1 MRLFAVCALGV
12 CATAYA
18 QVTVDEG
25 STRARLVDGH
35 TTVSL
40 SLKNDLPAP
49 IAVSADLE
57 WIDATDARVARAR
70 FLYTAPPGNSAT
82 DVALPLPADGNALLY
97 RLRYAISP
105 AEANLT
111 AFRPER
117 GIIAFPQIAEQA
129 FRLHA
134 MGIGSP
140 RVGHPYEF
148 CILAAHPVTNKPAT
162 GVQVTI
168 EGDEDAAAALT
179 DEHGMAVIRLMPD
192 ADNWDD
198 PDDVTVDGRLGDL
211 VQRVEAHRPGLPQ
224 SQVRIYTDKPLYQP
238 GQTLHL
244 RTLAFGVD
252 GRARADAEYN
262 IRIRDESSMVMHA
275 ADVTTSSFG
284 IAHTDW
290 EIPPNAQDG
299 KYKIE
304 VRNSETKE
312 TVDREIEVRHYE
324 LPSFRVAVHTDR
336 PYYLKGQNAAVEIGA
351 DYLFGK
357 PVTVGKVKVCKG
369 DEEDALAEGALDPS
383 GHFQAALDLTKA
395 HENLADARFVDRHYT
410 AYVTDAETSRTE
422 QRGFDL
428 RISRGA
434 IHIYVV
440 KTDQFGT
447 GRSIYISTY
456 SPDGKPLAADL
467 TVMAGDRKLGGAR
480 ANRFGLARIDI
491 PPEPMQVE
499 VKAVSA
505 SDATS
510 QEFFVGQGSVANIRL
525 ETDHSLYHAGEP
537 IRCRITSDRKELA
550 ATLLAWSEDGQVLYS
565 KPMQVKN
572 GAAEAVIPYN
582 AHFGRVLSIGV
593 VSTLG
598 NAYQTG
604 RTVLFPGAEE
614 LHITAQPAKG
624 SYRPGETA
632 SLIFQASNRSGT
644 PVEAALGVA
653 VVDESVFERVVADRA
668 ANRRRPF
675 DDFFSQD
682 TRIAGFSVAD
692 LLAIDPAKIDG
703 DLQLVAE
710 TLLESP
716 PLLLEHS
723 TLADEQR
730 QAFSRA
736 ARAGLAGVQ
745 QTLDDYYLS
754 SFDYPRDEESLRRV
768 VGYQFDQS
776 SDPWTQHYRAEFLTN
791 GPYDELRFV
800 SGGPDKTFGTEDD
813 LEAVK
818 MQREWFL
825 PVKALIRKKLDSLTD
840 YPATPAEFL
849 RVVAEAG
856 IRFEA
861 LRDPWQNPLR
871 VAISYGYGQRIV
883 EIESDGPDHIAG
895 TGDDFTIASYQGS
908 FFRAMRDRIEQA
920 LQAAASFPTDE
931 LHFRAALTAAGLD
944 LDGERDPWGH
954 PYYLTFYTDARFG
967 DSVQFYSYSDYQ
979 GLPEQR
985 KQLIPVKRHFL
996 MAEIHSVGVDGV
1008 RNTYDDFSVAQFSR
1022 VATEDTPQPAPTGQL
1037 PSVSLTGRGTL
1048 TGVVCDATGAAIPN
1062 AAVGLD
1068 SFFRT
1073 ATDSAGRYY
1082 FRGVPPGTYSVR
1094 IESAGFQVRV
1104 IGSVPVLADQVT
1116 RVDATLQI
1124 GSVSETVE
1132 VTAAAAMLETSSA
1145 EISPQSPVTA
1155 TSTPRVRGYFP
1166 ETLLWNPEL
1175 LTNSNGRAALNFK
1188 MADSITTWRVAVI
1201 ASTADGRVAETNADV
1216 REFQPFFVDLD
1227 PPQILTAGDEITLPV
1242 PVRNYLA
1249 KQQSVSID
1257 TTAPPALVITDSKQT
1272 AIIAPSSSANTAIR
1286 LRAASAIP
1294 DARLRVT
1301 ARASGGA
1308 DTIEKPVSIH
1318 PDGEPVA
1325 RSVSDLAASGRLMRI
1340 DVPAGIIAG
1349 SLHSEVKIYPALLS
1363 HIIESIAAVLSRPS
1377 GCGEQIISASY
1388 PNLLVLR
1395 AMRNSNLAD
1404 AALEARSKR
1413 NLEAGYQR
1421 LLGLRT
1427 DDGSFGYWPH
1437 GRSDVAITAYAIA
1450 FLEDA
1455 ADLIAVDPAVLE
1467 QARAW
1472 IAGQDPESIA
1482 VRAVALRALAK
1493 AGPKFEPRVVSRLGE
1508 FARAAAKMDDPYAI
1522 ATFALAAMESG
1533 KTELARAAVDRLR
1546 GLARNE
1552 QGAAYWGLRSNTPYY
1567 GWGRTGRIETTALA
1581 VTALSQ
1587 WRKHAAPDA
1596 QVSALIDRGVLFLV
1610 RNQDASGI
1618 WLSTQATVRVFAA
1631 MLDALPDSDSS
1642 QPFTAEISVN
1652 GVSAGLVQIPGGH
1665 GLGGPLTIDVS
1676 RFIQPGL
1683 ANEVSISAPSGHTAV
1698 QAQFTADWYQPWDG
1712 PKTTPQLTMQ
1722 VRYST
1727 AETSVNQPV
1736 RCDVTVSRTRF
1747 RGYGMMIAE
1756 IGLPP
1761 GAEVDRGTLTELL
1774 DRPDTGVDSFEVAP
1788 GRVTLYLWP
1797 RANDAKFSFIFRP
1810 RFPMRVRT
1818 EPSALYDYYNPDARV
1833 VVPPTTLLVQQSVSS
1848 SPFRLP
1854 VP

>member
-1 MRLFAVCALGV
+1 MRLFAVCVLGV

-25 STRARLVDGH
+25 STRAKMVNGH

-40 SLKNDLPAP
+40 SLKNELTAP
-49 IAVSADLE
+49 IAVSADIE
-57 WIDATDARVARAR
+57 WIDAGDARVARAR

-82 DVALPLPADGNALLY
+82 DAALPLPADGNALLY

-105 AEANLT
+105 AAANLT

-117 GIIAFPQIAEQA
+117 GILAFPQIAEHA

-140 RVGHPYEF
+140 RVGRPYEF
-148 CILAAHPVTNKPAT
+148 RVFAAHPVTDKPAA
-162 GVQVTI
+162 GVRVTI
-168 EGDEDAAAALT
+168 KDAEDAAAIT

-198 PDDVTVDGRLGDL
+198 PDDFTVEGRLGDL
-211 VQRVEAHRPGLPQ
+211 VQSIEAHRPGLPQ

-252 GRARADAEYN
+252 GHARADAEYA
-262 IRIRDESSMVMHA
+262 IRIRDEGSMVMHA

-312 TVDREIEVRHYE
+312 TVDREIEVRRYE
-324 LPSFRVAVHTDR
+324 LPSFRVAVQPDR
-336 PYYLKGQNAAVEIGA
+336 PYYLKGQNATVEISA

-369 DEEDALAEGALDPS
+369 DEEAALSEGALDPS
-383 GHFQAALDLTKA
+383 GHFQAALDLSKT
-395 HENLADARFVDRHYT
+395 HENLADARFVDRHYI
-410 AYVTDAETSRTE
+410 AYVTDAETNRTE

-428 RISRGA
+428 RVSRGA

-440 KTDQFGT
+440 KTDQFST

-456 SPDGKPLAADL
+456 SPDGEPLAADV

-525 ETDHSLYHAGEP
+525 ETDQSLYHAGEP
-537 IRCRITSDRKELA
+537 IRCHITSDRKETA
-550 ATLLAWSEDGQVLYS
+550 ATVLAWSEDAQVLYS
-565 KPMQVKN
+565 KPVQVKN
-572 GAAEAVIPYN
+572 GAAEAVIPYS
-582 AHFGRVLSIGV
+582 ARFGRALSIGV
-593 VSTLG
+593 ISTLG

-614 LHITAQPAKG
+614 LHITAQPAKD
-624 SYRPGETA
+624 SYRPGEQA

-653 VVDESVFERVVADRA
+653 VVDESVFERVVTDRA
-668 ANRRRPF
+668 ANRRRSF
-675 DDFFSQD
+675 DDFSSQD

-703 DLQLVAE
+703 ELQLVAE

-736 ARAGLAGVQ
+736 ARSGLAGVQ

-754 SFDYPRDEESLRRV
+754 SLDYPRDEESLRRV
-768 VGYQFDQS
+768 VGYRFDQS
-776 SDPWTQHYRAEFLTN
+776 SDPWMQHYRAEFLTN

-861 LRDPWQNPLR
+861 LRDPWHNPLR
-871 VAISYGYGQRIV
+871 VAISYRYGQRIV
-883 EIESDGPDHIAG
+883 EIESDGPDHTTG

-920 LQAAASFPTDE
+920 LRAAASFPTDE
-931 LHFRAALTAAGLD
+931 LQFRAALTAAGLD
-944 LDGERDPWGH
+944 LDSERDPWGH

-979 GLPEQR
+979 GLPERR

-1022 VATEDTPQPAPTGQL
+1022 LAAEDAPQPAPAPMGQL
-1037 PSVSLTGRGTL
+1037 PSVSLGGRGTV
-1048 TGVVCDATGAAIPN
+1048 TGVVCDATGAVIPN
-1062 AAVGLD
+1062 AAVLLD
-1068 SFFRT
+1068 SFYRT

-1082 FRGVPPGTYSVR
+1082 FRGVPPGTYTAR

-1104 IGSVPVLADQVT
+1104 IGSVPVLANQVT
-1116 RVDATLQI
+1116 RVDATLQV
-1124 GSVSETVE
+1124 GAVSETVE

-1145 EISPQSPVTA
+1145 EISQQSPITA
-1155 TSTPRVRGYFP
+1155 TSTPRVRDYFP

-1216 REFQPFFVDLD
+1216 RGFQPFFVDLD

-1257 TTAPPALVITDSKQT
+1257 ATAPPALVITDSKQT
-1272 AIIAPSSSANTAIR
+1272 AIIGPSSSANTTIR
-1286 LRAASAIP
+1286 LRAAGAVP

-1308 DTIEKPVSIH
+1308 DAIEKPVSIH
-1318 PDGEPVA
+1318 PDGEHVV
-1325 RSVSDLAASGRLMRI
+1325 RSVSDLAGSGRLMRI
-1340 DVPAGIIAG
+1340 NVPAGIIAG
-1349 SLHSEVKIYPALLS
+1349 SMHSEVKIYPALLS
-1363 HIIESIAAVLSRPS
+1363 HVIESIAAVLTRPS

-1395 AMRNSNLAD
+1395 ALKNSKLAD
-1404 AALEARSKR
+1404 AALEARAKR
-1413 NLEAGYQR
+1413 NLVAGYQR
-1421 LLGLRT
+1421 LLSLRA

-1437 GRSDVAITAYAIA
+1437 GRSDVAITAYAIG

-1455 ADLIAVDPAVLE
+1455 ADLIPVDPAVLD

-1482 VRAVALRALAK
+1482 VSAVGLRALAK

-1508 FARAAAKMDDPYAI
+1508 FARAAARMDDPYAI

-1533 KTELARAAVDRLR
+1533 KTELARPAVDRLR

-1552 QGAAYWGLRSNTPYY
+1552 QGAAYWDLRSNTPFY

-1581 VTALSQ
+1581 VSALSR

-1631 MLDALPDSDSS
+1631 MLDALADGDSS
-1642 QPFTAEISVN
+1642 QPFTVEISIN

-1683 ANEVSISAPSGHTAV
+1683 ANEVSISAPSGHPAV
-1698 QAQFTADWYQPWDG
+1698 QAQFTADWYQPWEG
-1712 PKTTPQLTMQ
+1712 ATTSPELTMQ

-1727 AETSVNQPV
+1727 AETSANQPV
-1736 RCDVTVSRTRF
+1736 RCDVTVSRPTF

-1774 DRPDTGVDSFEVAP
+1774 DRSDTGVDSFEVGP

-1810 RFPMRVRT
+1810 RFPMRVRM

-1833 VVPPTTLLVQQSVSS
+1833 VVPPTTLFVQ
-1848 SPFRLP
+1848 
-1854 VP
+1854 